1 MVFSR
6 YYFSMSTVLLEQ
18 LIERLSGVL
27 RRDTRALLSS
37 EGLQPVQL
45 EALDYL
51 ARANR
56 YSDTPMGVSEYLG
69 QTKGTVSQT
78 LKVLENHGLLIKVP
92 DAADRRVTH
101 LRLTDS
107 GRDILARARPA
118 PVLQTAAKT
127 MSPQAL
133 AALNEHLA
141 ELLKSMQQA
150 NQNRRFS
157 QCVGCK
163 HNSRR
168 EAGEFWCNLTQEP
181 LSTEEVQLICR
192 EFEAP

>member
-1 MVFSR
+1 
-6 YYFSMSTVLLEQ
+6 MSTELLEQ

-27 RRDTRALLSS
+27 RSDTRALLSS

-78 LKVLENHGLLIKVP
+78 LKVLESHGLLTKVP
-92 DAADRRVTH
+92 DAKDRRVTH
-101 LRLTDS
+101 LRLTDR
-107 GRDILARARPA
+107 GREILARARPA
-118 PVLQTAAKT
+118 PVLQAAARQ
-127 MSPQAL
+127 MSPQTL
-133 AALNEHLA
+133 AALNEHLT
-141 ELLKSMQQA
+141 ELLKSMQQS
-150 NQNRRFS
+150 NQNRSFA
-157 QCVGCK
+157 QCAGCK
-163 HNSRR
+163 HNSKS
-168 EAGEFWCNLTQEP
+168 ATGEFWCNLTQEP

-192 EFEAP
+192 EFEAL